1 MLDQYKST
9 ISTLANEFPLIGQAL
24 LHHTNTRGEPMSF
37 RDFPY
42 LIPLYD
48 RLYTSKGADIRKGV
62 QTGLSELL
70 ICLSLYQ
77 AGWEGKIVAY
87 ILPTFSI
94 RDRFVNQRIN
104 KVILSNEVYKSHL
117 PSTYGTGNNRTK
129 RFGSGSMLF
138 LGSNT
143 TVDFVEFSADTMIV
157 DEFDQCDPDNLAK
170 AKDRIRASRDPR
182 MFRIGNPTLP
192 NTGICQLFDKSNQ
205 HHWFT
210 PCPHCKHWQ
219 CLDWEK
225 HIVQKN
231 DRDEWVPR
239 DPNAL
244 AILKT
249 TKPEHLKYQIL
260 PVCEKC
266 HKPFQRQS
274 AGDWVPIYPEIERD
288 GFTISRLDVLTQ
300 SLTDL
305 YQEWTDA
312 QHDTSRLSTFYTSV
326 LGKGFEFSGSRITAE
341 MISACSTGEALDYG
355 GEIYE
360 DELVSMGVDVGSV
373 LNVVISKQ
381 KINAQGE
388 AVRESLLII
397 AVKFFEELKDL
408 AIRFNVS
415 ALVIDSM
422 PETRKCQELR
432 DWGVENGINVWL
444 CRFYPTP
451 RIADQRYGRKLDW
464 RKRVVTVD
472 RTQIMDATFDE
483 YKNTE
488 RIIPFD
494 SNSVLGFYAQMK
506 APVRVIDQN
515 KSRIVWHEGNAP
527 DHFRFADV
535 YDRIAF
541 DMLQMSGSY
550 SSL

>member
-9 ISTLANEFPLIGQAL
+9 ISTLANEFPLLGQAI

-48 RLYTSKGADIRKGV
+48 KLYSSKGADIRKGV

-104 KVILSNEVYKSHL
+104 KVILSNDVYKSHL

-129 RFGSGSMLF
+129 RFGSGSLLF

-192 NTGICQLFDKSNQ
+192 NIGICQLFDKTNQ

-210 PCPHCKHWQ
+210 PCPNCNHWQ

-225 HIVQKN
+225 HVVIKN
-231 DRDEWVPR
+231 DRDEYEPR
-239 DPNAL
+239 DPNAK
-244 AILKT
+244 AILQNT
-249 TKPEHLKYQIL
+249 HIDNLKYEIM

-266 HKPFQRQS
+266 NQVFERQ
-274 AGDWVPIYPEIERD
+274 AVGDWVPLYPEIERD
-288 GFTISRLDVLTQ
+288 GFTISRLDVLNQ

-305 YQEWTDA
+305 YKEWMDA
-312 QHDTSRLSTFYTSV
+312 QGDTSRLSTFYTSV

-341 MISACSTGEALDYG
+341 MISNCSTGKHLDYG

-360 DELVSMGVDVGSV
+360 DELISMGVDVGSV

-381 KINAQGE
+381 KINEQGDTI
-388 AVRESLLII
+388 RESILII
-397 AVKFFEELKDL
+397 AVKFFEEIKDL
-408 AIRFNVS
+408 AIRFDVNT
-415 ALVIDSM
+415 LVIDSM

-432 DWGVENGINVWL
+432 DWGLENGINVWL

-451 RIADQRYGRKLDW
+451 RIASQKYGRKLDW
-464 RKRVVTVD
+464 RKRIVTVD
-472 RTQIMDATFDE
+472 RTQIMDTTFDE
-483 YKNTE
+483 YKTNE
-488 RIIPFD
+488 RIIPID
-494 SNSVLGFYAQMK
+494 SNTILGFYAQMK
-506 APVRVIDQN
+506 APVRIIDQN
-515 KSRIVWHEGNAP
+515 KSRIIWHEGNAP

-550 SSL
+550 SAL